1 MVDLVPRPYAGSRGV
16 GFLGGEHTTRSLMPS
31 HPSEPTFVA
40 SSGEEQIHTN
50 SADAEIVEFSK
61 YRRSRYERNSRS
73 LPHLGD
79 DPDWTPST
87 FEQLTPISDDGPQ
100 RWFDRFRR

>member
-1 MVDLVPRPYAGSRGV
+1 MVNLVLPPYADVRRRY
-16 GFLGGEHTTRSLMPS
+16 LGGDYTTRSLMPS
-31 HPSEPTFVA
+31 HPTDPMLVA
-40 SSGEEQIHTN
+40 SSDDVQSHVNAEE
-50 SADAEIVEFSK
+50 AEIVELSK
-61 YRRSRYERNSRS
+61 HRRSRYERNSRS

-87 FEQLTPISDDGPQ
+87 FEQLIPIADDGPQ

>member
-1 MVDLVPRPYAGSRGV
+1 
-16 GFLGGEHTTRSLMPS
+16 MPS
-31 HPSEPTFVA
+31 HPTEPTVA
-40 SSGEEQIHTN
+40 VSDHDDPASEVSTE
-50 SADAEIVEFSK
+50 AEVVPIAK

-79 DPDWTPST
+79 DPDWTPPT
-87 FEQLTPISDDGPQ
+87 FELPTPISEEGPQ